1 LADKGIA
8 TSVHFKPLN
17 TMTYYATKYSQK
29 CPTSEQI
36 YSKIVSLPLYPAM
49 SDEEINYIL
58 STILEIM
65 E

>member
-1 LADKGIA
+1 
-8 TSVHFKPLN
+8 
-17 TMTYYATKYSQK
+17 MTYYATKYSQK